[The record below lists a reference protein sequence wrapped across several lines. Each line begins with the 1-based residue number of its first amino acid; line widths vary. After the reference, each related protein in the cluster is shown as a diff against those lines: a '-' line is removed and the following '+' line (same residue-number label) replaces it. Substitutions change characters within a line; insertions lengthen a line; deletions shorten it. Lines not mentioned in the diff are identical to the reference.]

1 MQFIDHCFFPSTPT
15 PGLIAPS
22 EGKGID
28 DFARPMHVS
37 RLKPGGWVGDF
48 ALTINP
54 KVILTP

>member
-15 PGLIAPS
+15 PGLIAPF
-22 EGKGID
+22 EGNGID

-37 RLKPGGWVGDF
+37 RLKPGGWVGNI